1 MNHLWN
7 RREVLKRL
15 AAASAAFILPARA
28 AGKLSQR
35 PGVPDDI
42 EIQVASISEY
52 TLRLTIL
59 PAKSA
64 YPNSIPFNGSL
75 VRTAWDPPI
84 AKLHGGAQA
93 QTFKLGSITL
103 KFSPDPIAFTIAT
116 ASGETVQTLTWDRE
130 SGAVGFTSGNFTAL
144 GARRRW
150 TTIRPPRFH
159 RSHDFWPGWL
169 QAPYPRRPSADP
181 LDHRH
186 LRMGAVF

>member
-15 AAASAAFILPARA
+15 AATSAAFIVPARA

-42 EIQVASISEY
+42 EILVASISEY

-64 YPNSIPFNGSL
+64 YPNSILFNGSL

-93 QTFKLGSITL
+93 QTFKLGSIML
-103 KFSPDPIAFTIAT
+103 KFSPDPMAFTIAT
-116 ASGETVQTLTWDRE
+116 ASGETVQTLTWDRRVRR
-130 SGAVGFTSGNFTAL
+130 SRLYIRNFPAV
-144 GARRRW
+144 GARRGW

-159 RSHDFWPGWL
+159 RSHDFWPGWR
-169 QAPYPRRPSADP
+169 QAPYPRRAGADP